1 MRIIDTHLHLVYK
14 DRFSYPWLKDA
25 PALDRQ
31 LTADDY
37 FGRAEKL
44 GIDMALHMEV
54 DVAETDMEAET
65 AFMVG
70 AHEKIAGAIAAC
82 RPESPDFPAYLER
95 IAAIPGVRGLRRV
108 LHTMPDDVSEAPLF
122 AENIR
127 RLSAHGLTFDLC
139 FSARQLPL
147 AVALARKCPDV
158 QFVLDHC
165 GVPDIENDAYSPWA
179 EYISECARLAN
190 VTAKISGVIAYAGVG
205 WSTEKLRPYV
215 SRVLDAFTFDRV
227 VWGSDFPVCT
237 IHASLEDW
245 VSSTKEIVAGA
256 TAEEQEN
263 LFSRNAMR
271 VYRL

>member
-31 LTADDY
+31 VTAEDY
-37 FGRAEKL
+37 FARAEKL
-44 GIDMALHMEV
+44 GIDTALHMEV
-54 DVAETDMEAET
+54 DVAESDMEAET

-70 AHEKIAGAIAAC
+70 AHDRIAGAIAAC

-108 LHTMPDDVSEAPLF
+108 LHIVPDEVSEAPLF
-122 AENIR
+122 VENIR
-127 RLSAHGLTFDLC
+127 RLSAHDLTFDLC
-139 FSARQLPL
+139 VSARQLPL
-147 AVALARKCPDV
+147 AIDLAKKCPDV

-165 GVPDIENDAYSPWA
+165 GVPDIENDAFSPWA
-179 EYISECARLAN
+179 AHVSECARLAN
-190 VTAKISGVIAYAGVG
+190 ITAKISGVIAYAGAD
-205 WSTEKLRPYV
+205 WSTEKLRPYISHV
-215 SRVLDAFTFDRV
+215 IDAFTFDRV

-237 IHASLEDW
+237 IHANLEDW
-245 VSSTKEIVAGA
+245 VASIKEIVAKA
-256 TAEEQEN
+256 TPAEQEK
-263 LFSRNAMR
+263 LFSENATR

>member
-25 PALDRQ
+25 PALDHQ
-31 LTADDY
+31 TTAEDY
-37 FGRAEKL
+37 FARAGEL
-44 GIDMALHMEV
+44 GIDAALHMEV
-54 DVAETDMEAET
+54 DVAEADMEAET
-65 AFMVG
+65 VFMVG
-70 AHEKIAGAIAAC
+70 AHQKIAGAIAAC

-108 LHTMPDDVSEAPLF
+108 LHVVPDDVSQAPLF

-127 RLSAHGLTFDLC
+127 RLAGHGLTFDLC
-139 FSARQLPL
+139 VAARQLPL
-147 AVALARKCPDV
+147 AIALAGKCPEV

-165 GVPDIENDAYSPWA
+165 GVPDIENEAYAPWA
-179 EYISECARLAN
+179 ENISECARLTN
-190 VTAKISGVIAYAGVG
+190 VTAKISGVIAYAGAD
-205 WSTEKLRPYV
+205 WNTEKLRPYI
-215 SRVLDAFTFDRV
+215 SHVLDVFTFDRV

-245 VSSTKEIVAGA
+245 VASTQEIVAGA
-256 TAEEQEN
+256 TQQEQEN

-271 VYRL
+271 LYRL

>member
-31 LTADDY
+31 VTAEDY
-37 FGRAEKL
+37 FARAEKL
-44 GIDMALHMEV
+44 GIDTALHMEV
-54 DVAETDMEAET
+54 DVAESDMEAET

-70 AHEKIAGAIAAC
+70 AHERIAGAIAAC
-82 RPESPDFPAYLER
+82 RPESPDFPAYFER

-108 LHTMPDDVSEAPLF
+108 LHIVPDDLSQSPLF
-122 AENIR
+122 VENVR

-147 AVALARKCPDV
+147 AIDLAKKCPDV

-165 GVPDIENDAYSPWA
+165 GVPDIENDAFSPWA
-179 EYISECARLAN
+179 AHISECARLEN
-190 VTAKISGVIAYAGVG
+190 VTAKISGVIAYAGAD
-205 WSTEKLRPYV
+205 WSTEKLRPYISHV
-215 SRVLDAFTFDRV
+215 IDAFTFDRV

-245 VSSTKEIVAGA
+245 VASIKDIVADA
-256 TAEEQEN
+256 TPAEQEK
-263 LFSRNAMR
+263 LFSGNATR

>member
-25 PALDRQ
+25 PALDHQ
-31 LTADDY
+31 VTAEDY
-37 FGRAEKL
+37 FARAEKL
-44 GIDMALHMEV
+44 GIDTALHMEV
-54 DVAETDMEAET
+54 DVAEADMEAET
-65 AFMVG
+65 AFMVD
-70 AHEKIAGAIAAC
+70 ADDRIAGAIAAC
-82 RPESPDFPAYLER
+82 RPENRDFPAYLDR

-108 LHTMPDDVSEAPLF
+108 LHIMPDDLSQAPLF

-127 RLSAHGLTFDLC
+127 RLANHGLTFDLC
-139 FSARQLPL
+139 VAARQLPL
-147 AVALARKCPDV
+147 AIDLAKKCPDV

-165 GVPDIENDAYSPWA
+165 GVPDIENDAFSPWA
-179 EYISECARLAN
+179 EHISECARLAN
-190 VTAKISGVIAYAGVG
+190 ITAKVSGVIAYAGAD

-215 SRVLDAFTFDRV
+215 SHVLDTFSFDRV

-245 VSSTKEIVAGA
+245 VASIRDIVADA
-256 TAEEQEN
+256 TPAEQEK
-263 LFSRNAMR
+263 LFSVNATR